1 MRPKKLVVEVDI
13 YDLVVKALVH
23 ANNAGILGFWDIDK
37 VVYNKKTKKVDVTIS
52 NVEIIVGNR

>member
-1 MRPKKLVVEVDI
+1 MKKLIVEVDI

-52 NVEIIVGNR
+52 NVEIPKR